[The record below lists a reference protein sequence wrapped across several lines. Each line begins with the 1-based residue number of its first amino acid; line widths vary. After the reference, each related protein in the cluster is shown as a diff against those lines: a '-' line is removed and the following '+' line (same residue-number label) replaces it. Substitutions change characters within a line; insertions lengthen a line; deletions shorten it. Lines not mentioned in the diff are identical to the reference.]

1 MKHILSTIIIFFIL
15 LTSSVSWS
23 EEVGYG
29 DLRIGSDRSV
39 VDKHCVEDDNVFE
52 CFGLDVWIRIG
63 FDENNKVNVILIG
76 PFDRSLST
84 FGSEEFDG
92 IETFEEYMKIEK
104 SLYYQ
109 ITKRISKQYD
119 LDGIWE
125 FKSVYYTF
133 FNEGTIIISVE
144 NNGGGNFSGFDV
156 QYTDKKNGKELINKF
171 NSDPKIRK
179 FIPFEE
185 FLNRF

>member
-1 MKHILSTIIIFFIL
+1 M
-15 LTSSVSWS
+15 
-23 EEVGYG
+23 
-29 DLRIGSDRSV
+29 
-39 VDKHCVEDDNVFE
+39 
-52 CFGLDVWIRIG
+52 
-63 FDENNKVNVILIG
+63 
-76 PFDRSLST
+76 
-84 FGSEEFDG
+84 
-92 IETFEEYMKIEK
+92 
-104 SLYYQ
+104 
-109 ITKRISKQYD
+109 
-119 LDGIWE
+119 DGIWE

-156 QYTDKKNGKELINKF
+156 QYTDKKKGKELINKF